1 MVRTRDFSGD
11 KACDCDVA
19 HNASLLFLFPSEEE
33 AMELLVG
40 PMVLT
45 PFEDDSFDD
54 FVDTEPPEMNFLD
67 EISF

>member
-1 MVRTRDFSGD
+1 
-11 KACDCDVA
+11 
-19 HNASLLFLFPSEEE
+19 
-33 AMELLVG
+33 MELLVE